1 MNILIVNQPLNNRG
15 DESAHRAL
23 VRSILKYIPNSKVR
37 VLWRG
42 ANQASIDQF
51 EVTSPRTEYVN
62 LYHKHTLKSY
72 AFIKY
77 GIKHPILW
85 RIHPYVTEYL
95 KYYRWADAVVC
106 APGGICMGGFMDWGH
121 EYALLTAMKLHKP
134 IFYYG
139 RSIGPFWDKPKEKKL
154 FKKQA
159 IDILNYANYV
169 SLRESESIRIAHDL
183 GIKNVVQT
191 VDTAFLDYPKVEIP
205 QEIQSK
211 IGNSR
216 YVVFVP
222 NLLIWHYYYKDKASK
237 EQVVDFWSKIVDV
250 ITKHYPEHKI
260 VMLPQTFKYGTYDGD
275 DINMFKDIEVNRSHS
290 NLIVVDDQRSSDIQQ
305 TIIRNADAMFG
316 ARYHSVVFAI
326 NNNVPFV
333 AFNYEHKISGLLE
346 ELHLKDEMIDI
357 KNLFSSSDFNQHVI
371 ETFDALIPNIHR
383 SPEAQ
388 EKAKAIAKAAFD
400 KFAEKMNN
408 V

>member
-85 RIHPYVTEYL
+85 RIHPYVIEYL

-121 EYALLTAMKLHKP
+121 EQALLTAMKLHKP

-260 VMLPQTFKYGTYDGD
+260 VMLPQTFQYGTYDGD

-346 ELHLKDEMIDI
+346 ELNLKDEMIDI

-400 KFAEKMNN
+400 KFAEKINK

>member
-51 EVTSPRTEYVN
+51 EVNSPRTEYVN
-62 LYHKHTLKSY
+62 YYHKHSLK
-72 AFIKY
+72 ADVFIQYGLKY
-77 GIKHPILW
+77 PILW
-85 RIHPYVTEYL
+85 HIHPYAAEYL
-95 KYYRWADAVVC
+95 NYYRWADAVVC
-106 APGGICMGGFMDWGH
+106 APGGICMGGFMDWRH
-121 EYALLTAMKLHKP
+121 EHALLTAMKLHKP

-169 SLRESESIRIAHDL
+169 SLRESESMRIAHDL

-205 QEIQSK
+205 KEIQSK

-237 EQVVDFWSKIVDV
+237 EQVVDFWSKVVDV

-260 VMLPQTFKYGTYDGD
+260 VMLPQTFNYGTYAGD

-371 ETFDALIPNIHR
+371 DTFDALIPNIHR

-400 KFAEKMNN
+400 KFAEKINK

>member
-1 MNILIVNQPLNNRG
+1 M
-15 DESAHRAL
+15 
-23 VRSILKYIPNSKVR
+23 
-37 VLWRG
+37 RG

-51 EVTSPRTEYVN
+51 EVKSPRTEYVN
-62 LYHKHTLKSY
+62 LYHKHKFKSY

-85 RIHPYVTEYL
+85 RIHPYVTEYSN
-95 KYYRWADAVVC
+95 YYRWADAIVC

-139 RSIGPFWDKPKEKKL
+139 RSIGSFWDKPKEKKL

-169 SLRESESIRIAHDL
+169 SLRESESMRIAHNL

-237 EQVVDFWSKIVDV
+237 EQVVDFWSKVVDV

-260 VMLPQTFKYGTYDGD
+260 VMLPQTFNYGTYAGD

-326 NNNVPFV
+326 KNNVPFV

-346 ELHLKDEMIDI
+346 ELNLKDEMIDI
-357 KNLFSSSDFNQHVI
+357 KDLFCSSDFNQHVI

-400 KFAEKMNN
+400 KFAEKINK

>member
-121 EYALLTAMKLHKP
+121 EYALFTAMKLHKP

>member
-357 KNLFSSSDFNQHVI
+357 KNLFSSSDLNQHVI